1 MKWEIDIFNIKT
13 IFILFNKYNK
23 LQMLYKWTVARSID
37 FTINDS
43 IHAIIQHL
51 GFLWRLL
58 SNTITFYSTSKV
70 NWNENTI

>member
-23 LQMLYKWTVARSID
+23 LQMLYKWTIVRSID

-43 IHAIIQHL
+43 IYAIIQHL

-58 SNTITFYSTSKV
+58 FNTITFYSTSKV